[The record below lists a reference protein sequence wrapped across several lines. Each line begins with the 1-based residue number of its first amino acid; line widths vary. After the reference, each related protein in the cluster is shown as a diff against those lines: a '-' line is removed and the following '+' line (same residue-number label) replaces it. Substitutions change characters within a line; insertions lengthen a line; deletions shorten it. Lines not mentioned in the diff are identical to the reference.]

1 MLIFR
6 DVYTTLLVVVLPPTA
21 VSDPGVGA
29 VGAGAAIGWNMVGEE
44 EGRRAVDQSSVGDV
58 VDTVRGVTG
67 G

>member
-1 MLIFR
+1 M
-6 DVYTTLLVVVLPPTA
+6 VVLPPTA